1 MENHQS
7 NRPFKWVLLAVGTLF
22 GVAHVGVLGHL
33 MNRTQIPKIDLPLN
47 DYSSYV
53 IRAGKDGYTIEYKGN
68 DPKIMTTTKDIRKS
82 NGLFGIGGESEIIT
96 YEQYAMNGAR
106 NTGGGELG
114 KLSVKR
120 EECIR
125 VAGGGESTGKIVGA
139 SIGSSAASFV
149 TGIPYIGWV
158 AAGWLAM
165 FGQDKGGEIGAEMA
179 TMMEDCDEFI
189 TETTE

>member
-1 MENHQS
+1 MENPQS
-7 NRPFKWVLLAVGTLF
+7 NRPFKWVLLTVGTLF
-22 GVAHVGVLGHL
+22 GVVHIGVLGHL
-33 MNRTQIPKIDLPLN
+33 MNRTQMPKIDLPLN

-68 DPKIMTTTKDIRKS
+68 DPKVMTTTKDIRKS
-82 NGLFGIGGESEIIT
+82 NGLFGIGGESEITT
-96 YEQYAMNGAR
+96 YEQYTMNGAR

-114 KLSVKR
+114 KLTAKK

-125 VAGGGESTGKIVGA
+125 AAGGGESTGKIVGA

-165 FGQDKGGEIGAEMA
+165 LGQDTGGEIGAEMA
-179 TMMEDCDEFI
+179 TMGMECDEY
-189 TETTE
+189 